1 MSENEKIEK
10 TGADLEAAQAPAKPA
25 KAADKKA
32 AKAEKAASKMA
43 AKAEKKHS
51 KDYNKFVK
59 KATKKNNKK
68 ANKPGYAA
76 IVIPPID
83 EYQSKSEIKL
93 AQANDKAYAAYVK
106 KINKKNTKMEAKC
119 AKKGKPFEP
128 IPVPEKDEVV
138 LQTNKKRKVWRMII
152 RILLIWL
159 IVYFIIMWLMYSPA
173 ILPTEAEDTTAA
185 ASYDY
190 EPYSNPHE
198 ITTTPDY
205 TIAEA
210 KVFLKQVIHD
220 NWKNIGYSSDVS
232 NDAITYNN
240 KTIVVNNANCYVFS
254 CAGKTYAIPIKLS
267 GCYVLDNGEYKP
279 LTFDNT
285 NYLF

>member
-1 MSENEKIEK
+1 MSKESKH
-10 TGADLEAAQAPAKPA
+10 AKKEA
-25 KAADKKA
+25 KAAKKA
-32 AKAEKAASKMA
+32 AKAEKVASKMA

-93 AQANDKAYAAYVK
+93 AKANDKAYAAYVK

>member
-1 MSENEKIEK
+1 MSKESKQVKKE
-10 TGADLEAAQAPAKPA
+10 A
-25 KAADKKA
+25 KAAKKA

-93 AQANDKAYAAYVK
+93 AKANDKAYAAYVK

-173 ILPTEAEDTTAA
+173 ILPTEADDTTAA
-185 ASYDY
+185 PSYDY

-254 CAGKTYAIPIKLS
+254 CAGKTYAVPIKLS

>member
-1 MSENEKIEK
+1 MSKESKH
-10 TGADLEAAQAPAKPA
+10 AKKEA
-25 KAADKKA
+25 KAAKKA

-43 AKAEKKHS
+43 AKAEKKPS

-93 AQANDKAYAAYVK
+93 AKANDKAYAAYVK

-173 ILPTEAEDTTAA
+173 ILPTEADDTTAA

>member
-1 MSENEKIEK
+1 MSKESKQVKKE
-10 TGADLEAAQAPAKPA
+10 A
-25 KAADKKA
+25 KAAKKA

-93 AQANDKAYAAYVK
+93 AKANDKAYAAYVK

-173 ILPTEAEDTTAA
+173 ILPTEADDTTAA

-254 CAGKTYAIPIKLS
+254 CAGKTYAVPIKLS

>member
-1 MSENEKIEK
+1 MSKESKH
-10 TGADLEAAQAPAKPA
+10 AKKEA
-25 KAADKKA
+25 KAAKKA

-59 KATKKNNKK
+59 KAIKKNNKK

-93 AQANDKAYAAYVK
+93 AKANDKAYAAYVK

>member
-1 MSENEKIEK
+1 MSKESKH
-10 TGADLEAAQAPAKPA
+10 AKKEA
-25 KAADKKA
+25 KAAKKA
-32 AKAEKAASKMA
+32 AKAEKAASKLA

-93 AQANDKAYAAYVK
+93 AKANDKAYAAYVK

>member
-1 MSENEKIEK
+1 MSKESKH
-10 TGADLEAAQAPAKPA
+10 AKKEA
-25 KAADKKA
+25 KAAKKA

-93 AQANDKAYAAYVK
+93 AKANDKAYAAYVK
-106 KINKKNTKMEAKC
+106 KINKKNTKIEAKC

>member
-1 MSENEKIEK
+1 MSKESKY
-10 TGADLEAAQAPAKPA
+10 AKKEA
-25 KAADKKA
+25 KAAKKA

-93 AQANDKAYAAYVK
+93 AKANDKAYAAYVK

>member
-1 MSENEKIEK
+1 LSKESKH
-10 TGADLEAAQAPAKPA
+10 AKKEA
-25 KAADKKA
+25 KAAKKA

-93 AQANDKAYAAYVK
+93 AKANDKAYAAYVK

-128 IPVPEKDEVV
+128 IPIPEKDEVV

>member
-1 MSENEKIEK
+1 MSKESKH
-10 TGADLEAAQAPAKPA
+10 AKKEA
-25 KAADKKA
+25 KAAKKA

-93 AQANDKAYAAYVK
+93 AKANDKAYAAYVK

-119 AKKGKPFEP
+119 AKKGKPFEA

>member
-1 MSENEKIEK
+1 MSKESKQVKKE
-10 TGADLEAAQAPAKPA
+10 A
-25 KAADKKA
+25 KAAKKA

-93 AQANDKAYAAYVK
+93 AKSNDKAYAAYVK

-173 ILPTEAEDTTAA
+173 ILPTEADDTTAA

-254 CAGKTYAIPIKLS
+254 CAGKTYAVPIKLS

>member
-1 MSENEKIEK
+1 MSKETK
-10 TGADLEAAQAPAKPA
+10 QAKKEA
-25 KAADKKA
+25 KAAKKS

-68 ANKPGYAA
+68 ASKPGYTP

-93 AQANDKAYAAYVK
+93 AKANDKAYASYVK
-106 KINKKNTKMEAKC
+106 KIEKKNAKMEAKC
-119 AKKGKPFEP
+119 AKKGKPFVP
-128 IPVPEKDEVV
+128 LAIPEKDDVV
-138 LQTNKKRKVWRMII
+138 LQTSKSRKVWRMII

-159 IVYFIIMWLMYSPA
+159 VIYFIVMWLMYSPVS
-173 ILPTEAEDTTAA
+173 LPAEIENTTAA

-232 NDAITYNN
+232 NDSITYNN
-240 KTIVVNNANCYVFS
+240 KTIVVNNANCYVFTCS
-254 CAGKTYAIPIKLS
+254 GKTYAVPIKLS
-267 GCYVLDNGEYKP
+267 GCYVVENGEYIP
-279 LTFDNT
+279 LTFDNV

>member
-1 MSENEKIEK
+1 MSKESKQVKKE
-10 TGADLEAAQAPAKPA
+10 A
-25 KAADKKA
+25 KAAKKA

-59 KATKKNNKK
+59 KVTKKNNKK

-93 AQANDKAYAAYVK
+93 AKANDKAYAAYVK

-173 ILPTEAEDTTAA
+173 ILPTEADETTAA

-254 CAGKTYAIPIKLS
+254 CAGKTYAVPIKLS

>member
-1 MSENEKIEK
+1 MSKESKQVKKE
-10 TGADLEAAQAPAKPA
+10 A
-25 KAADKKA
+25 KAAKKA

-83 EYQSKSEIKL
+83 EYQSKSEIKI
-93 AQANDKAYAAYVK
+93 AKANDKAYAAYVK

-173 ILPTEAEDTTAA
+173 ILPTEADDTTAA

-254 CAGKTYAIPIKLS
+254 CAGKTYAVPIKLS

>member
-1 MSENEKIEK
+1 MSKESKQVKKE
-10 TGADLEAAQAPAKPA
+10 A
-25 KAADKKA
+25 KAAKKA

-83 EYQSKSEIKL
+83 EYQSKSETKL
-93 AQANDKAYAAYVK
+93 AKANDKAYAAYVK

-173 ILPTEAEDTTAA
+173 ILPTEADDTTAA

-254 CAGKTYAIPIKLS
+254 CAGKTYAVPIKLS

-285 NYLF
+285 DYLF

>member
-1 MSENEKIEK
+1 MSKESKH
-10 TGADLEAAQAPAKPA
+10 AKKEA
-25 KAADKKA
+25 KAAKKA

-76 IVIPPID
+76 IVIPPIG

-93 AQANDKAYAAYVK
+93 AKANDKAYAAYVK

-240 KTIVVNNANCYVFS
+240 KTIIVNNANCYVFS

>member
-1 MSENEKIEK
+1 MSKESKH
-10 TGADLEAAQAPAKPA
+10 AKKEA
-25 KAADKKA
+25 KAAKKA

-93 AQANDKAYAAYVK
+93 AKANDKAYAAYVK

-267 GCYVLDNGEYKP
+267 GCYVLD
-279 LTFDNT
+279 LS
-285 NYLF
+285 LIHI

>member
-1 MSENEKIEK
+1 LSKESKH
-10 TGADLEAAQAPAKPA
+10 AKKEA
-25 KAADKKA
+25 KAAKKA

-93 AQANDKAYAAYVK
+93 AKANDKAYAAYVK

-128 IPVPEKDEVV
+128 IPIPEKDEVV

-173 ILPTEAEDTTAA
+173 ILPTEADDTTAA

>member
-1 MSENEKIEK
+1 MLFRSALSKESKH
-10 TGADLEAAQAPAKPA
+10 AKKEA
-25 KAADKKA
+25 KAAKKA

-93 AQANDKAYAAYVK
+93 AKANDKAYAAYVK

>member
-1 MSENEKIEK
+1 MSKESKH
-10 TGADLEAAQAPAKPA
+10 AKKEA
-25 KAADKKA
+25 KAAKKA

-76 IVIPPID
+76 IVIPPIY

-93 AQANDKAYAAYVK
+93 AKANDKAYAAYVK

-128 IPVPEKDEVV
+128 IPIPEKDEVV

-173 ILPTEAEDTTAA
+173 ILPTEADDTTAA

>member
-1 MSENEKIEK
+1 MSKESK
-10 TGADLEAAQAPAKPA
+10 QAKKEA
-25 KAADKKA
+25 KAAKKA

-93 AQANDKAYAAYVK
+93 AKANDKAYAAYVK

-173 ILPTEAEDTTAA
+173 ILPTEADDTTAA

-254 CAGKTYAIPIKLS
+254 CAGKTYAVPIKLS

>member
-1 MSENEKIEK
+1 MSKESKH
-10 TGADLEAAQAPAKPA
+10 AKKEA
-25 KAADKKA
+25 KAAKKA

-93 AQANDKAYAAYVK
+93 AKANDKAYAAYVK

-128 IPVPEKDEVV
+128 IPIPEKDEVV

-254 CAGKTYAIPIKLS
+254 CAGKTYAVPIKLS

>member
-1 MSENEKIEK
+1 MSKESKHAKNE
-10 TGADLEAAQAPAKPA
+10 A
-25 KAADKKA
+25 KAAKKA

-93 AQANDKAYAAYVK
+93 AKANDKAYAAYVK

>member
-1 MSENEKIEK
+1 MSKESKQVKKE
-10 TGADLEAAQAPAKPA
+10 A
-25 KAADKKA
+25 KAAKKA

-93 AQANDKAYAAYVK
+93 AKANDKAYAAYVK

-173 ILPTEAEDTTAA
+173 ILPTEADDTTAA
-185 ASYDY
+185 SSYDY

-254 CAGKTYAIPIKLS
+254 CAGKTYAVPIKLS

>member
-1 MSENEKIEK
+1 MSKESKH
-10 TGADLEAAQAPAKPA
+10 AKKEA
-25 KAADKKA
+25 KAAKKA

-93 AQANDKAYAAYVK
+93 AKANDKAYAAYVK

-128 IPVPEKDEVV
+128 IPVPEKDEV

>member
-1 MSENEKIEK
+1 MSKETK
-10 TGADLEAAQAPAKPA
+10 QAKKEA
-25 KAADKKA
+25 KAAKKS

-59 KATKKNNKK
+59 KATKKNNQK
-68 ANKPGYAA
+68 ANKPGYTP

-93 AQANDKAYAAYVK
+93 AKANDKAYASYVK
-106 KINKKNTKMEAKC
+106 KIEKKNAKMEAKC
-119 AKKGKPFEP
+119 AKKGKPFVP
-128 IPVPEKDEVV
+128 LAIPEKDDVI
-138 LQTNKKRKVWRMII
+138 LQTNKSRKVWRMII

-159 IVYFIIMWLMYSPA
+159 IIYFIVMWLMYSPVS
-173 ILPTEAEDTTAA
+173 LPAEIENTTAA

-232 NDAITYNN
+232 NDSITYNN
-240 KTIVVNNANCYVFS
+240 KTIVVNNANCYVFTCS
-254 CAGKTYAIPIKLS
+254 GKTYAVPIKLS
-267 GCYVLDNGEYKP
+267 GCYVVENGEYIP
-279 LTFDNT
+279 LTFDNV

>member
-1 MSENEKIEK
+1 MSKESKH
-10 TGADLEAAQAPAKPA
+10 AKKEA
-25 KAADKKA
+25 KAAKKA

-93 AQANDKAYAAYVK
+93 AKANDKAYAAYVK

-279 LTFDNT
+279 LTFYNT

>member
-1 MSENEKIEK
+1 MSKESKQVKKE
-10 TGADLEAAQAPAKPA
+10 A
-25 KAADKKA
+25 KAAKKA

-93 AQANDKAYAAYVK
+93 AKANDKAYAAYVK

-159 IVYFIIMWLMYSPA
+159 IVYFIIMWLMYSPT
-173 ILPTEAEDTTAA
+173 ILPTEADDTTAA

-254 CAGKTYAIPIKLS
+254 CAGKTYAVPIKLS

>member
-1 MSENEKIEK
+1 MSKESKH
-10 TGADLEAAQAPAKPA
+10 AKKEA
-25 KAADKKA
+25 KAAKKA

-76 IVIPPID
+76 IVIPPIG

-93 AQANDKAYAAYVK
+93 AKANDKAYAAYVK

>member
-1 MSENEKIEK
+1 MSKESKH
-10 TGADLEAAQAPAKPA
+10 AKKEA
-25 KAADKKA
+25 KAAKKA

-93 AQANDKAYAAYVK
+93 AKANDKAYAAYVK

-128 IPVPEKDEVV
+128 IPIPEKDEVV

-173 ILPTEAEDTTAA
+173 ILPTEADDTTAA

>member
-1 MSENEKIEK
+1 MSKESK
-10 TGADLEAAQAPAKPA
+10 QAKKEA
-25 KAADKKA
+25 KAAKKS

-76 IVIPPID
+76 IAIPPID

-93 AQANDKAYAAYVK
+93 AKANDKAYAAYVK
-106 KINKKNTKMEAKC
+106 KINKKNAKMEAKC

-138 LQTNKKRKVWRMII
+138 LQANKKRKVWRMII
-152 RILLIWL
+152 RIILIWL
-159 IVYFIIMWLMYSPA
+159 IIYFIIMWLMYSPA
-173 ILPTEAEDTTAA
+173 VLPTEAEETTAA

-254 CAGKTYAIPIKLS
+254 CAGKTYAVPIKLS
-267 GCYVLDNGEYKP
+267 GCYVLENGEYKP

>member
-1 MSENEKIEK
+1 MSKESKH
-10 TGADLEAAQAPAKPA
+10 AKKEA
-25 KAADKKA
+25 KAAKKA

-93 AQANDKAYAAYVK
+93 AKANDKAYAAYVK

-173 ILPTEAEDTTAA
+173 ILPTEADDTTAA

-254 CAGKTYAIPIKLS
+254 CEGKTYAIPIKLS

>member
-1 MSENEKIEK
+1 MSKESKH
-10 TGADLEAAQAPAKPA
+10 AKKEA
-25 KAADKKA
+25 KAAKKA

-68 ANKPGYAA
+68 ANKPGYTA

-93 AQANDKAYAAYVK
+93 AKANDKAYAAYVK

-173 ILPTEAEDTTAA
+173 ILPTEADDTTAA

>member
-1 MSENEKIEK
+1 MSKESKH
-10 TGADLEAAQAPAKPA
+10 AKKEA
-25 KAADKKA
+25 KAAKKA

-93 AQANDKAYAAYVK
+93 AKANDKAYAAYVK

-267 GCYVLDNGEYKP
+267 GCYVLDNGEYKQ
-279 LTFDNT
+279 LKFDNT
-285 NYLF
+285 TYLF

>member
-1 MSENEKIEK
+1 MSKESKH
-10 TGADLEAAQAPAKPA
+10 AKKEA
-25 KAADKKA
+25 KAAKKA

-93 AQANDKAYAAYVK
+93 AKANDKAYAAYVK
-106 KINKKNTKMEAKC
+106 KINKKNIKMEAKC

>member
-1 MSENEKIEK
+1 MSKESKH
-10 TGADLEAAQAPAKPA
+10 AKKEA
-25 KAADKKA
+25 KAAKKA

-93 AQANDKAYAAYVK
+93 TKANDKAYAAYVK

>member
-1 MSENEKIEK
+1 MSKESKH
-10 TGADLEAAQAPAKPA
+10 AKKEA
-25 KAADKKA
+25 KAAKKA
-32 AKAEKAASKMA
+32 ANAEKAASKMA

-93 AQANDKAYAAYVK
+93 AKANDKAYAAYVK

>member
-1 MSENEKIEK
+1 MSKESKH
-10 TGADLEAAQAPAKPA
+10 AKKEA
-25 KAADKKA
+25 KAAKKA

-43 AKAEKKHS
+43 AKAEKMHS

-93 AQANDKAYAAYVK
+93 AKANDKAYAAYVK